1 MNKFWKF
8 NKKKKFF
15 REISKFVTFSEYL
28 EDYILFSIFY
38 DVKNGFYIDIGANDP
53 NLCSVTKAFYLR
65 GWHGINI
72 EPLPDKY
79 KSLQLNR
86 KKDINLNICI
96 GKIEGNGTFY
106 LQRGLST
113 LIKKYIRKKKKHINI
128 KINTMK
134 NVCRKYVPNNKE
146 LQFVKIDVEGGEKEV
161 LLGYDFENY
170 RPKVFC
176 IEATYPCTRIPS
188 HKLWEKILIDNDFS
202 FGYQYK
208 VNRFYFDKRIKGLK
222 ERFAQISESIKKY
235 KQNKLKKLINYKRIK
250 LNI

>member
-1 MNKFWKF
+1 MINFPTFLSIKNFILLILIIISYSIGYLKGRNDLNKFWKF

-113 LIKKYIRKKKKHINI
+113 LIKKYIRNGMNI
-128 KINTMK
+128 K
-134 NVCRKYVPNNKE
+134 
-146 LQFVKIDVEGGEKEV
+146 L
-161 LLGYDFENY
+161 
-170 RPKVFC
+170 
-176 IEATYPCTRIPS
+176 
-188 HKLWEKILIDNDFS
+188 
-202 FGYQYK
+202 
-208 VNRFYFDKRIKGLK
+208 
-222 ERFAQISESIKKY
+222 
-235 KQNKLKKLINYKRIK
+235 
-250 LNI
+250 